1 MKLTDFRL
9 YQKVTVPLRV
19 LLGISLFGLLFCIA
33 WVMNLPL
40 NGTEAPIFGGHILVN
55 DLACI
60 AFVTFL
66 AGGASLCLLKTS
78 SKINGGGVQVLLW
91 LGLFFLGLM
100 FSPMLT
106 MSFYSKAGISSE
118 WIKRSV
124 SQVLANPWGE
134 QQSLGS
140 SYSEDNTS
148 MAFYLVSRTKFYAF
162 LGVRKGQY
170 HAVYKDI
177 SSAQK
182 LQSEEAIRNVTVREG
197 ALLQGDF
204 ARFFSMTRADN
215 LESSDIAIPSS
226 QLPES
231 IRNKVQA
238 MQKQTINYASSGSEN
253 APYTALDIA
262 IAVEDKKQ
270 AEYLL
275 DFPKAAGPIQRLRLF
290 HFGLGEE
297 FENKQRA
304 QNRTATIFP
313 EMAQKYYLEAAQENM
328 IRMAYY
334 IEKDDLSDNLSM
346 GDYTNLLG
354 RYQPYDY
361 FVANAFCDANY
372 ATFLQ
377 SLGISTDP
385 LHFQNL
391 QTLIV
396 NNVVDKQQCSA
407 LMAFY
412 EKL

>member
-9 YQKVTVPLRV
+9 YQKITAPLRV

-40 NGTEAPIFGGHILVN
+40 NGTSAPIFGGRILVN

-66 AGGASLCLLKTS
+66 AGGASLCLLKIS

-91 LGLFFLGLM
+91 SGLFFLGLM

-106 MSFYSKAGISSE
+106 VSFYSKAGISNE

-134 QQSLGS
+134 QQSLDS
-140 SYSEDNTS
+140 SYNEDQTS
-148 MAFYLVSRTKFYAF
+148 MAFYLASRTKFYAF

-170 HAVYKDI
+170 YVAYQDI

-215 LESSDIAIPSS
+215 LESSYIAIPSS

-231 IRNKVQA
+231 IRDKVQT
-238 MQKQTINYASSGSEN
+238 MQKQTINYASSGSKN
-253 APYTALDIA
+253 DPYTALDIA

-275 DFPKAAGPIQRLRLF
+275 DFPKAVGPIQRLRLF
-290 HFGLGEE
+290 QFGLGEE
-297 FENKQRA
+297 FENEQRA

-313 EMAQKYYLEAAQENM
+313 EMAQKFYLEEAQENM
-328 IRMAYY
+328 TRMAYY
-334 IEKDDLSDNLSM
+334 IEKDDFSDSLNM

-377 SLGISTDP
+377 SLGITINP
-385 LHFQNL
+385 LHSQNL
-391 QTLIV
+391 QALIAKNMV
-396 NNVVDKQQCSA
+396 NKQQCSA
-407 LMAFY
+407 LVAFY